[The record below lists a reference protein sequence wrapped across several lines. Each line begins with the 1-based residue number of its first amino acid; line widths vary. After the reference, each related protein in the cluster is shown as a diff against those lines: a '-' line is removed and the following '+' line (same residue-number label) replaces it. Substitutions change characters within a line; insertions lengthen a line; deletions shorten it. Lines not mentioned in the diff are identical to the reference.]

1 MPRGGDRAAD
11 KSEGRAMGKLVRDGI
26 PEIVAAA
33 GGQQNVRVLDDD
45 EYARALL
52 DKLVEEANEL
62 RAVTD
67 SATLEEA
74 ADVYE
79 VLLAILARQD
89 LNADDLAR
97 AAASKRQERGG
108 FERRW
113 WWEPIG

>member
-1 MPRGGDRAAD
+1 
-11 KSEGRAMGKLVRDGI
+11 MGKLVRDRI
-26 PEIVAAA
+26 PEIVAAE
-33 GGQQNVRVLDDD
+33 GGQQNVRVLNDD

-79 VLLAILARQD
+79 VLLAILARHELD
-89 LNADDLAR
+89 ADDLPR

-108 FERRW
+108 FDQRW
-113 WWEPIG
+113 WWESIG

>member
-1 MPRGGDRAAD
+1 
-11 KSEGRAMGKLVRDGI
+11 
-26 PEIVAAA
+26 
-33 GGQQNVRVLDDD
+33 VLDD

-67 SATLEEA
+67 SVTLEEA
-74 ADVYE
+74 GHVYE

-89 LNADDLAR
+89 LNAYDVTR

-108 FERRW
+108 LERRW
-113 WWEPIG
+113 WWWERSAESRGMGRREGCRSSAA

>member
-1 MPRGGDRAAD
+1 
-11 KSEGRAMGKLVRDGI
+11 MGKLVRDRI
-26 PEIVAAA
+26 PEIVAAG
-33 GGQQNVRVLDDD
+33 GGQHNVRVLNDDRY
-45 EYARALL
+45 ERALL
-52 DKLVEEANEL
+52 DKLVEEVNEL

-67 SATLEEA
+67 FATLEEA

-79 VLLAILARQD
+79 VVLAILAPHD
-89 LNADDLAR
+89 FDADDLAR

>member
-67 SATLEEA
+67 SVKLEEA

-79 VLLAILARQD
+79 VLLAILARQG
-89 LNADDLAR
+89 LNPDDLAR
-97 AAASKRQERGG
+97 AAASKREERGG

-113 WWEPIG
+113 WWEAIG

>member
-1 MPRGGDRAAD
+1 MPRCGDRAAD
-11 KSEGRAMGKLVRDGI
+11 KSEGSAMGKLVRDRI
-26 PEIVAAA
+26 PEIVAAE

-52 DKLVEEANEL
+52 DKLVEEVNEL

-67 SATLEEA
+67 SVTLEEA

-79 VLLAILARQD
+79 VLLAILARQG
-89 LNADDLAR
+89 LNTDDLAR
-97 AAASKRQERGG
+97 AAASKREGRGG